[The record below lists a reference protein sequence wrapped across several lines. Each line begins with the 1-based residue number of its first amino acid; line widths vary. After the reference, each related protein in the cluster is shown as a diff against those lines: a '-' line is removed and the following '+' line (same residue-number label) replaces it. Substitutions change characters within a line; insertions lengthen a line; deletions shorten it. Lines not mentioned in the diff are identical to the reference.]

1 MKTIESSATV
11 ARVIWLALLLFGCAN
26 AAAATHATQPVPL
39 QTPSLFFSLARVL
52 GALALVTALF
62 FAGVWL
68 FRNWQR
74 VVLQKGRPPKL
85 NLIEVRSLGARHALY
100 LIGYQE
106 QRYLISTSPAGIGLL
121 AQLPDAQNEP
131 LDQNPRMVPANFGDV
146 LFKAVATK

>member
-1 MKTIESSATV
+1 MKTIESSAMV
-11 ARVIWLALLLFGCAN
+11 RRAIWLGLLLLSCAN
-26 AAAATHATQPVPL
+26 AAAATQASQSIPF
-39 QTPSLFFSLARVL
+39 QTPSMFLSLARVL

-106 QRYLISTSPAGIGLL
+106 QRYLISTSPSGIGLL
-121 AQLPDAQNEP
+121 AQLPDAQNESP
-131 LDQNPRMVPANFGDV
+131 DQNPRMVPANFGDV
-146 LFKAVATK
+146 LFKAVTK